1 MLDLVTIWTHGIL
14 YYKYINLC
22 ASLAIWTN
30 GNFLWFGIPP
40 PIFKCK
46 GVCDLSISFLPNRKP
61 TPTKYYTAPFCNIVS
76 HVSTPLEVFILL
88 LCNAM
93 VPSETDLLEESQQ
106 ELIDDI
112 VSEDLY
118 HS

>member
-1 MLDLVTIWTHGIL
+1 M
-14 YYKYINLC
+14 
-22 ASLAIWTN
+22 
-30 GNFLWFGIPP
+30 
-40 PIFKCK
+40 
-46 GVCDLSISFLPNRKP
+46 
-61 TPTKYYTAPFCNIVS
+61 
-76 HVSTPLEVFILL
+76 L